1 LLLRFISFCLEE
13 SVAKA
18 LLIIVAVITCIVFAI
33 AGWFVYL
40 AEDTNQRD
48 QASAQVPVITLM
60 EILHASDLQAG
71 VKEAVKNGDK
81 DAINQWM
88 EQAQVVAE
96 AGLLAQTHIE
106 YLDSQQAYDY
116 VVFNAKRQ
124 LFNEAFEARYYALE
138 DMGNLKDEYP
148 EAYDLFER
156 TEALLEKRD
165 AIIVQMAQ
173 ALSGTNPPSDA
184 ALNEAKQ
191 RWLARA
197 EGDSL
202 SLTIDE
208 PQSNKK

>member
-13 SVAKA
+13 SVVKA
-18 LLIIVAVITCIVFAI
+18 LLIIVAVFTCIVFAI

-40 AEDTNQRD
+40 AEDTDQRD

-96 AGLLAQTHIE
+96 AGHLAQTHIE

>member
-13 SVAKA
+13 SVVKA
-18 LLIIVAVITCIVFAI
+18 LLIIVAVFTCIVFAI

-96 AGLLAQTHIE
+96 AGHLAQTHIE

>member
-60 EILHASDLQAG
+60 EILHASDLQVG

-96 AGLLAQTHIE
+96 AGHLAQTHIE

>member
-18 LLIIVAVITCIVFAI
+18 LLIIVAVFTCIVFAI

-40 AEDTNQRD
+40 AEDTDQRD

-96 AGLLAQTHIE
+96 AGHLAQTHIE

>member
-1 LLLRFISFCLEE
+1 MLRFFSLCLEE
-13 SVAKA
+13 SVVKA
-18 LLIIVAVITCIVFAI
+18 LLIIAAVFMCIVFAV

-71 VKEAVKNGDK
+71 VKEAVRNGDEE
-81 DAINQWM
+81 AINTWM

-96 AGLLAQTHIE
+96 AGYLAQTHIE
-106 YLDSQQAYDY
+106 YLGSQQAHDY

-124 LFNEAFEARYYALE
+124 LFNEAFEARYYALK
-138 DMGNLKDEYP
+138 DMGNLKEEYP
-148 EAYDLFER
+148 EAYDLFDR

-165 AIIVQMAQ
+165 AIIIQMAS
-173 ALSGTNPPSDA
+173 ALSGTTPPSEA

-202 SLTIDE
+202 SLSIDQ
-208 PQSNKK
+208 PK

>member
-1 LLLRFISFCLEE
+1 MLLRFISFCLEE
-13 SVAKA
+13 SVVKA
-18 LLIIVAVITCIVFAI
+18 LLIIVAVFTCIVFAI

-96 AGLLAQTHIE
+96 AGHLAQTHIE

>member
-18 LLIIVAVITCIVFAI
+18 LLIIVGVITCIVFAI

-96 AGLLAQTHIE
+96 AGHLAQTHIE

>member
-1 LLLRFISFCLEE
+1 M
-13 SVAKA
+13 VKA
-18 LLIIVAVITCIVFAI
+18 LLIIVAVFTCIVFAL

-40 AEDTNQRD
+40 AEDTDQRD

-96 AGLLAQTHIE
+96 AGHLAQTQIE

-191 RWLARA
+191 RRLARA
-197 EGDSL
+197 EGDSQ

>member
-13 SVAKA
+13 SVVKA
-18 LLIIVAVITCIVFAI
+18 LLIIVAVFTCIVFAI

-88 EQAQVVAE
+88 DQAQVVAE
-96 AGLLAQTHIE
+96 AGHLAQTHIE

>member
-13 SVAKA
+13 SVVKA
-18 LLIIVAVITCIVFAI
+18 LLIIVAVFTCIVFAI

-40 AEDTNQRD
+40 AEDTDQRD

-96 AGLLAQTHIE
+96 AGHLAQTHIE

-208 PQSNKK
+208 PQANKK

>member
-1 LLLRFISFCLEE
+1 M
-13 SVAKA
+13 
-18 LLIIVAVITCIVFAI
+18 
-33 AGWFVYL
+33 
-40 AEDTNQRD
+40 AEDTDQRD

-96 AGLLAQTHIE
+96 AGHLAQTHIE

-197 EGDSL
+197 EGDSQ

>member
-1 LLLRFISFCLEE
+1 LLRFISFCLEE

-60 EILHASDLQAG
+60 EILHASDLQVG

-96 AGLLAQTHIE
+96 AGHLAQTHIE

>member
-18 LLIIVAVITCIVFAI
+18 LLIIVAVFTCIVFAI

-40 AEDTNQRD
+40 AEDTDQRD

-96 AGLLAQTHIE
+96 AGHLAQTHIE

-124 LFNEAFEARYYALE
+124 LFNEAFEARYYSLE

>member
-13 SVAKA
+13 SVVKA
-18 LLIIVAVITCIVFAI
+18 LLIIVAVFTCIVFAL

-40 AEDTNQRD
+40 AEDTDQRD

-96 AGLLAQTHIE
+96 AGHLAQTHIE

-197 EGDSL
+197 EGDSQ

>member
-96 AGLLAQTHIE
+96 AGHLAQTHIE
-106 YLDSQQAYDY
+106 YLNSQQAYDY

>member
-88 EQAQVVAE
+88 DQAQVVAE
-96 AGLLAQTHIE
+96 AGHLAQTHIE

>member
-96 AGLLAQTHIE
+96 AGHLAQTHIE

-173 ALSGTNPPSDA
+173 ALSGTNPPTDA

>member
-96 AGLLAQTHIE
+96 AGHLAQTHIE

>member
-1 LLLRFISFCLEE
+1 MLRFISFCLEE

-96 AGLLAQTHIE
+96 AGHLAQTHIE

>member
-1 LLLRFISFCLEE
+1 M
-13 SVAKA
+13 AKA

-40 AEDTNQRD
+40 AEDTDQRD

-81 DAINQWM
+81 DAIHQWM

-96 AGLLAQTHIE
+96 AGHLAQTHIE

>member
-1 LLLRFISFCLEE
+1 MLLRFISFCLEE
-13 SVAKA
+13 SVVKA
-18 LLIIVAVITCIVFAI
+18 LLIIVAVFTCIVFAI

-40 AEDTNQRD
+40 AEDTDQRD

-96 AGLLAQTHIE
+96 AGHLAQTHIE

>member
-88 EQAQVVAE
+88 DQAQVVAE
-96 AGLLAQTHIE
+96 AGHLAQTHIE

-184 ALNEAKQ
+184 ALNVAKQ